1 MKRRVSPDINDVLYL
16 ALALKLNC
24 PVWSNDRK
32 LKNQNAVRI
41 YSTQEII
48 RISQQRPES
57 LK

>member
-1 MKRRVSPDINDVLYL
+1 MKRRVSPDINDVPYL

-48 RISQQRPES
+48 RISQQDQ
-57 LK
+57 KT

>member
-1 MKRRVSPDINDVLYL
+1 MKRRVSPDIDDVLYL

-41 YSTQEII
+41 YTQEII
-48 RISQQRPES
+48 RISQQDQ
-57 LK
+57 KA